1 MADSL
6 WTETITSWIESISVE
21 IVRVDVDERFLSK
34 IWQSLPDMDRDK
46 SLLIW
51 VDLRE
56 KKSGRE
62 RNLADLPILLVVLAP
77 TG

>member
-1 MADSL
+1 MADLL

-34 IWQSLPDMDRDK
+34 IWQPLPDMDRDK

-62 RNLADLPILLVVLAP
+62 RNLADLPILLVGLAP

>member
-6 WTETITSWIESISVE
+6 WTETITSWIESILVE

-34 IWQSLPDMDRDK
+34 IWQSPPDMDRDK

-62 RNLADLPILLVVLAP
+62 RNLADLPILLVGLAP

>member
-6 WTETITSWIESISVE
+6 WTETITSWIESILVE

-62 RNLADLPILLVVLAP
+62 RNLADLPILLVGLAP

>member
-62 RNLADLPILLVVLAP
+62 RNLADLPILLVGLAP

>member
-6 WTETITSWIESISVE
+6 WTETITSWIESILVE

>member
-6 WTETITSWIESISVE
+6 WTETITSWIESILVE

-56 KKSGRE
+56 KKSGRQ
-62 RNLADLPILLVVLAP
+62 RNLADLPILLVGLAP